1 MLKTRDADRART
13 ALHGVSGNL
22 IDSLQSELRE
32 ALAGSDAATRAYVRE
47 YRQLTTCL
55 LDAARTAD
63 FVAETPHGLLVGEVK
78 VGRTRALTDVIENT
92 AASAPFTPWVA
103 RYELGDGV
111 ALMALNTLRELLGAR
126 LLSPPSGVTAREFA
140 DHVSIDEVTAQR
152 FMRRVRHFL
161 NHPDDRNPLERLMEA
176 FDLSKSELGRLFGVS
191 RQAIDGWLVKGVPSE
206 RQEKLATLLA
216 VTDLLERKLKAGR
229 LPGIARRAAAAYDG
243 QTMLDLMAADRH
255 DELLA
260 KVRESFDWASA
271 A

>member
-1 MLKTRDADRART
+1 
-13 ALHGVSGNL
+13 
-22 IDSLQSELRE
+22 
-32 ALAGSDAATRAYVRE
+32 
-47 YRQLTTCL
+47 
-55 LDAARTAD
+55 
-63 FVAETPHGLLVGEVK
+63 
-78 VGRTRALTDVIENT
+78 
-92 AASAPFTPWVA
+92 
-103 RYELGDGV
+103 
-111 ALMALNTLRELLGAR
+111 
-126 LLSPPSGVTAREFA
+126 
-140 DHVSIDEVTAQR
+140 
-152 FMRRVRHFL
+152 
-161 NHPDDRNPLERLMEA
+161 MEA